1 MKLKKLVK
9 QAVKKP
15 SLFSEQELKFFKNWL
30 YKNKKHKPKK

>member
-9 QAVKKP
+9 QAVKKT

-30 YKNKKHKPKK
+30 YENKKHKPKK